1 MDKDTH
7 FTEEIMIDKDKQ
19 CLSHAEAALLL
30 HDAYEKKMDT
40 LERRRQTLTLN
51 E

>member
-1 MDKDTH
+1 MERDNH
-7 FTEEIMIDKDKQ
+7 FNEEIMLDPHKQ

-40 LERRRQTLTLN
+40 LEKKKQAMTLN